1 MRRRLADWVVSRPRW
16 GRRLLIAVAD
26 AVLLAAAMMLGAYWR
41 LGGDSFEIP
50 LYPTLAVAAGGVGV
64 TVFWGRGLYRDVLR
78 YAGPGLWIRLTSS
91 VILVALILVG
101 GSLLLTDEREWSRA
115 AFVGFALLG
124 TLFCGGL
131 RLVISQA
138 LAGIRPEVGSEANRT
153 SLIIYGAGASGAGLA
168 AALWPSP
175 WYRPVAFVDDDP
187 KLAGSRIRDLP
198 VHASARLEEV
208 VRRHP
213 GGVVALAVPS
223 ASSIDRRRILD
234 RLHTLGVRIMT
245 VPGFRELV
253 AGQADFSQ
261 LRDVE
266 PDELLGRER
275 VEPSEHLLAK
285 CVTGKCVLVTGAGGS
300 IGSELCRQIVRL
312 KPARLLML
320 DHSEFALFQI
330 EQELVSL
337 AKRVPEVARVP
348 IRAVLGS
355 VCSGVLVEE
364 TMREHKVQTVY
375 HAAAYKHVGMVES
388 NEAAGVAVNTFGTM
402 TLARAAIKARV
413 ETFVLIS
420 TDKAVRPT
428 SVMGASKRLAELVI
442 QDLAAGGWT
451 DVLGMD
457 ERKLKGPAGERRAS
471 CPTRFVAVRFGNVLG
486 SSGSVVPRFQKQI
499 AEGGPITVTHPE
511 VTRYFMT
518 ISEAVN
524 LVIQA
529 WSDGEGGEVY
539 LLDVGEPVK
548 IVDLA
553 RSLVTLSGL
562 TVRDEKHPDGD
573 IEIRFIGLQPGEKLH
588 EELLVGDVSDD
599 TEHPKI
605 RRARESGV
613 AVPNREAALTRL
625 ESACDLQE
633 VFEVRRLVEEM
644 VEVTHTLSPQ
654 AEVLTEG
661 VRRDAGN
668 GSAAIPPLDASVAD

>member
-1 MRRRLADWVVSRPRW
+1 MRKQFADWVVSRPRW

-26 AVLLAAAMMLGAYWR
+26 GVLLAAAMMLGAYWR
-41 LGGDSFEIP
+41 LGGDSVETH
-50 LYPTLAVAAGGVGV
+50 LYPTLSVAAGGAGV
-64 TVFWGRGLYRDVLR
+64 TVFWARGLYRDVLR

-101 GSLLLTDEREWSRA
+101 GSLLLADEREWSRA
-115 AFVGFALLG
+115 AFVGFALMG

-131 RLVISQA
+131 RLVIAQA
-138 LAGIRPEVGSEANRT
+138 LAGIRPEVGPEANRT
-153 SLIIYGAGASGAGLA
+153 PLIIYGAGASGAGLA

-198 VHASARLEEV
+198 VHASARLEEI

-261 LRDVE
+261 LREVE

-285 CVTGKCVLVTGAGGS
+285 CVTGKSVLVTGAGGS

-402 TLARAAIKARV
+402 TLAKAAIKARV

-428 SVMGASKRLAELVI
+428 SIMGASKRLAELVV
-442 QDLAAGGWT
+442 QDLASGGWT

-457 ERKLKGPAGERRAS
+457 ERKLKGPVGERRAS

-529 WSDGEGGEVY
+529 GSLGEGGEIF
-539 LLDVGEPVK
+539 LLDMGDPMK

-553 RSLVTLSGL
+553 RTMITLGGRS
-562 TVRDEKHPDGD
+562 VRDDRNPSGD
-573 IEIRFIGLQPGEKLH
+573 IEIVFVGLQPGEKLQ
-588 EELLVGDVSDD
+588 EELFVGVNVER
-599 TEHPKI
+599 TEHPRI
-605 RRARESGV
+605 RLAREPGMAGAQLGESLAELQV
-613 AVPNREAALTRL
+613 ACGR
-625 ESACDLQE
+625 CDRG
-633 VFEVRRLVEEM
+633 EVRRKLRRIVDDEPRPGPSIEILPLAGI
-644 VEVTHTLSPQ
+644 E
-654 AEVLTEG
+654 LTTRSG
-661 VRRDAGN
+661 
-668 GSAAIPPLDASVAD
+668 